1 VLLSHTSD
9 CVAFRSFVPTDVPAE
24 MAYFGARDQQP
35 AQVCRQA
42 VQDADVYVV
51 IAGVVGQD
59 DQARRTCGRPAAR
72 CGPQRGGRSTGQ
84 LADRDNA
91 YEQGIRG
98 IKGVEY

>member
-1 VLLSHTSD
+1 MTITTPVVRINVMQTGVSS
-9 CVAFRSFVPTDVPAE
+9 
-24 MAYFGARDQQP
+24 
-35 AQVCRQA
+35 
-42 VQDADVYVV
+42 DADVYVV